1 MSSDP
6 LWVEE
11 FCFYFIIIGAFF
23 CVFAGAIHLSSI
35 VEKEK
40 REEITMEGRAR
51 ATARRRKMEI
61 RLFQKPPWGIRLHPP
76 DQHNSIRRSSSI
88 YTMGFSRE
96 LKFPS
101 CCSPSST
108 LVKWGSVQ
116 EVLLLLKNRGI
127 RPSIEVP
134 LEKARS
140 SRHASSWMT
149 SGHPSSEPPA
159 HVV

>member
-23 CVFAGAIHLSSI
+23 CVFAGAIHLSST

-40 REEITMEGRAR
+40 REEMTMEGRTR

-61 RLFQKPPWGIRLHPP
+61 RLFQKPPWGIRLHLP

-101 CCSPSST
+101 RCSPSST

-116 EVLLLLKNRGI
+116 EVLLLLKNRGTW
-127 RPSIEVP
+127 PSI
-134 LEKARS
+134 
-140 SRHASSWMT
+140 
-149 SGHPSSEPPA
+149 
-159 HVV
+159 